1 MRRIAIVALVALS
14 VACASSQQRPEGPS
28 PCTSAAYEELQGR
41 PIDSL
46 SEREYERLR
55 ELERACADYQITR
68 EEQKANQSRAGLAKV
83 LGAFLV
89 GALVFSLAMAASI

>member
-14 VACASSQQRPEGPS
+14 AACASTQRHAEAPS
-28 PCTSAAYEELQGR
+28 PCGSAAYQELSSR
-41 PIDSL
+41 PVDEL

-55 ELERACADYQITR
+55 ELERACSAYQITR